1 MKMQYLIGVFRT
13 LATLHTIFFFMKYMM
28 HIRLSQY
35 EKKLSNQKSTFGPGL
50 VLIKTSLQFEYDEKF
65 ENLFMKDS
73 SSDA

>member
-1 MKMQYLIGVFRT
+1 
-13 LATLHTIFFFMKYMM
+13 MM
-28 HIRLSQY
+28 YIRLSQY
-35 EKKLSNQKSTFGPGL
+35 EKKLLNQKSTFGPGL